1 MAVKVSVASAAAD
14 EALGDKEEEEE
25 EEKDDDEEFSAPRAE
40 LVELDS
46 FSSCSTPPPVY
57 FLY

>member
-25 EEKDDDEEFSAPRAE
+25 EDDEEFSAPQAE

-46 FSSCSTPPPVY
+46 FSSCSTPPQY
-57 FLY
+57 IFYTNI